1 MKAPPRTGEPGTKPW
16 MLGRWFAS
24 SSAQFCAGSQGGAFG
39 SDVSFFNA
47 GRENVGGE
55 NWHWRAIQQQ
65 ICPGYG
71 RSGVTGAHRHAC
83 HRCLFPE
90 LFFTVRSNAWWDDGD
105 ARGSV
110 EARVVRTG
118 ILGKSALSSFPGAQ
132 FRAEDARVVTRRG
145 CGFGGFR
152 VRREPG
158 KVRILTLSTT
168 DQPSAGAG
176 RYHPPLR
183 SGLDGSEARLFR

>member
-1 MKAPPRTGEPGTKPW
+1 

-47 GRENVGGE
+47 GERTWAGRIGTG
-55 NWHWRAIQQQ
+55 AIQQQ

-71 RSGVTGAHRHAC
+71 RSGVTGAHRHAY

-132 FRAEDARVVTRRG
+132 FRAKDARVVTRRG

-158 KVRILTLSTT
+158 RGGILTLSTT

>member
-1 MKAPPRTGEPGTKPW
+1 

-24 SSAQFCAGSQGGAFG
+24 SSAQFCAYASGGAFG
-39 SDVSFFNA
+39 SDVSFLTRGGRTWA
-47 GRENVGGE
+47 GRIG
-55 NWHWRAIQQQ
+55 
-65 ICPGYG
+65 
-71 RSGVTGAHRHAC
+71 TGARFNNRSA
-83 HRCLFPE
+83 RVTDAWGSRARTAMLVTAAYFPN
-90 LFFTVRSNAWWDDGD
+90 FTLPFGRTPEGTMGTRV
-105 ARGSV
+105 GSV

-118 ILGKSALSSFPGAQ
+118 ILGKSALFSFPGAQ
-132 FRAEDARVVTRRG
+132 FRAKDARVVTRRG

-158 KVRILTLSTT
+158 RGGILTLSTT

>member
-1 MKAPPRTGEPGTKPW
+1 

-39 SDVSFFNA
+39 SDVSFLTRGGRTWA
-47 GRENVGGE
+47 GRIGTGARFNNRSARVTD
-55 NWHWRAIQQQ
+55 A
-65 ICPGYG
+65 
-71 RSGVTGAHRHAC
+71 SGVTGAHRHAC

-118 ILGKSALSSFPGAQ
+118 ILGKSALFSFPGAQ

-158 KVRILTLSTT
+158 RGGILTLSTT

>member
-1 MKAPPRTGEPGTKPW
+1 

-105 ARGSV
+105 ARESV

-118 ILGKSALSSFPGAQ
+118 ILGKSALFSFPGAQ
-132 FRAEDARVVTRRG
+132 FRAKDARVVTRRG

-158 KVRILTLSTT
+158 RGGILTLSTN